1 MDTAEPIERDASKRS
16 SVEPE
21 TTTCDLDPE
30 GVSTPQ
36 KVRNELR
43 ADEAEQKIRNG
54 IAISNAVIVGR
65 LRLRGTFEKPVRLQN
80 VEIPNLMIDGAVFAA
95 EVIFRSCRLNRPII
109 QRKTRFEGG
118 LSMQGSDLSRA
129 KFDDVKIVGKA
140 NFQGV
145 RFRSKLDIL
154 RVRFYEPVNFW
165 EARCDGWVDFKMCQF
180 DGLADFRSLCAEEGI
195 TVRSCTFL
203 GDFLFR
209 GASVAKKCEFNGS
222 TFARLIDFSKAK
234 LHDYVYLES
243 ITLHEGARFAF
254 WNAVAERVQVR
265 PEQLEG
271 RIASE
276 GERDHARAM
285 CEYGLLKRNYEALHW
300 HEEEDWAF
308 YHFKVNERRSKPRT
322 WARPWS
328 KLSQAFEWLVLDL
341 GCRYGTS
348 PFRTVAA
355 ALVMIVAFSLVYMMG
370 VTMLPLEAGKVP
382 FDGEPTTLANRVV
395 IGLVTSVSA
404 FTDGLG
410 SLRETAKG
418 WMNLFL
424 VAESLLGTLVWG
436 LFIVAFSRKVI
447 R

>member
-1 MDTAEPIERDASKRS
+1 MDTTEPIERDETPRPSES
-16 SVEPE
+16 EPNA
-21 TTTCDLDPE
+21 CDR
-30 GVSTPQ
+30 VSDAEAQ
-36 KVRNELR
+36 RNGSRKELR
-43 ADEAEQKIRNG
+43 ADEAEQKIRDGVPINH
-54 IAISNAVIVGR
+54 AVIVGR
-65 LRLRGTFEKPVRLQN
+65 LRLRGTFEKAVRLQN
-80 VEIPNLMIDGAVFAA
+80 VEIPNLIIDGAVFAE
-95 EVIFRSCRLNRPII
+95 EVVFRSCRLNRPII
-109 QRKTRFEGG
+109 QRKTRFDGG
-118 LSMQGSDLSRA
+118 LSMQGSELLRA
-129 KFDDVKIVGKA
+129 KFDDVKIQGKA
-140 NFQGV
+140 NFQSV

-154 RVRFYEPVNFW
+154 RVRFFEAVNFW
-165 EARCDGWVDFKMCQF
+165 EARFDGWVDFKMCRF
-180 DGLADFRSLCAEEGI
+180 DGLADFRSICADEGFSI
-195 TVRSCTFL
+195 RTCHFA
-203 GDFLFR
+203 GDFLVR
-209 GASVAKKCEFNGS
+209 GASVAKKFEFNDSVFEGM
-222 TFARLIDFSKAK
+222 IDFSKAK
-234 LHDYVYLES
+234 LNDYVYLES
-243 ITLHEGARFAF
+243 ITLGDGARFAF
-254 WNAVAERVQVR
+254 WNAVAERVQIR

-276 GERDHARAM
+276 CENDHAKAM
-285 CEYGLLKRNYEALHW
+285 CEYGLLKRNYEALHR

-308 YHFKVNERRSKPRT
+308 YHFKVNERRSKPRAWT
-322 WARPWS
+322 RPWS

-355 ALVMIVAFSLVYMMG
+355 AAVMIVAFSLVYMMG
-370 VTMLPLEAGKVP
+370 VTLLPLEAGKIP